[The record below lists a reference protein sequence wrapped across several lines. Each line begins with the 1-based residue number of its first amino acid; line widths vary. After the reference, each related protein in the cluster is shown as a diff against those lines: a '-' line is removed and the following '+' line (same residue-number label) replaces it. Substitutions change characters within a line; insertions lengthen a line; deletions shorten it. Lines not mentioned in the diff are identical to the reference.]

1 MTTQTMQTK
10 TEFKFDCP
18 TCGQHILAATAWI
31 GREIH
36 CPSCETAIKVI
47 PPASK
52 AKKSTQARP
61 AKSAP
66 KPKATGRIIRVSLPP
81 REPRW

>member
-1 MTTQTMQTK
+1 MQPK

-18 TCGQHILAATAWI
+18 VCGQHIPAATLWI

-36 CPSCETAIKVI
+36 CPSGETAIKVV

-52 AKKSTQARP
+52 PRKGTQARP
-61 AKSAP
+61 AKSTL
-66 KPKATGRIIRVSLPP
+66 KPKATGRVIRVGLPPQQP